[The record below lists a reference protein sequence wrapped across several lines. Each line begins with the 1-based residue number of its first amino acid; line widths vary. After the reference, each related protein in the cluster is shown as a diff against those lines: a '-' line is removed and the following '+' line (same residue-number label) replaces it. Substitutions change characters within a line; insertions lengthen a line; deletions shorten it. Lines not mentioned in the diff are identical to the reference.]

1 MRCCMCG
8 FKLKSNYYHLVERG
22 QVFCSIECLKDNY
35 EEIYERYEGHE
46 DVLQIESPNMTFGDA
61 IIKLKEGAKVRK
73 VDWDE
78 SHYIYMDEE
87 GYVRRR
93 DGKKYFIKLN
103 NDVWEEFK

>member
-1 MRCCMCG
+1 MKCCMCG
-8 FKLKSNYYHLVERG
+8 FELEYNYCHLVERG
-22 QVFCSIECLKDNY
+22 LVFCSIECLKDNY
-35 EEIYERYEGHE
+35 DEKYEGS
-46 DVLQIESPNMTFGDA
+46 LQVKYPNMNFSEA
-61 IIKLKEGAKVRK
+61 INKLKEGRKVRK

-93 DGKKYFIKLN
+93 DGEKYFIKLN

>member
-1 MRCCMCG
+1 MRLCLNCVV
-8 FKLKSNYYHLVERG
+8 KVDLVESCAKLREEK
-22 QVFCSIECLKDNY
+22 QHLKENY
-35 EEIYERYEGHE
+35 DEKYEGTLPVE
-46 DVLQIESPNMTFGDA
+46 KPKMTFGDA
-61 IIKLKEGAKVRK
+61 ITKLKEGYKVRK

-93 DGKKYFIKLN
+93 DGNKYFIKLN